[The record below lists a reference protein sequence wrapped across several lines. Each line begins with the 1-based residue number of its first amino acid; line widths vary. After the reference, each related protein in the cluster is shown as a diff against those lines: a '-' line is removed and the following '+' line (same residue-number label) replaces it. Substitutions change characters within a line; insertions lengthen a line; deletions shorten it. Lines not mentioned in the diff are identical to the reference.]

1 MCALAGGAMDVADGG
16 AIGLDGETGTELT
29 WMTSSWKSTGG
40 LVLFTLSN
48 FSADGSGVGAF
59 GCGEGLLFGLVCLG
73 ARGGGGNS
81 WKPGPAMMKF

>member
-1 MCALAGGAMDVADGG
+1 MDVADGG

-29 WMTSSWKSTGG
+29 CITSSWKSTGG
-40 LVLFTLSN
+40 FVLFALS
-48 FSADGSGVGAF
+48 SLSVDGSGVGAF

-81 WKPGPAMMKF
+81 